1 MNAYI
6 IETHF
11 SSYNQSTHEMSNH
24 REPPVPHKKL
34 NYYSIIHIEQNVMQQ
49 NITKAVITAYIV
61 TEAPF
66 KRNKRAL
73 HLMEMKRSLA
83 IDSLQLH
90 SIIL

>member
-61 TEAPF
+61 KHPSSEIS
-66 KRNKRAL
+66 AL